1 MRYRDKF
8 FGYPLSVV
16 CLNEVDNNDPQRR
29 VIYLKGYFK
38 ERFTENATYRLYKR
52 YIDFNLD
59 KVSTILT
66 ELDEQDENKSIFM
79 VGIFKIAI
87 RKKILSHL
95 LS

>member
-16 CLNEVDNNDPQRR
+16 CLNEVENKDPQKRS
-29 VIYLKGYFK
+29 ICLKGFFK
-38 ERFTENATYRLYKR
+38 EKFSENATYRLYKR

-66 ELDEQDENKSIFM
+66 EIDEQDDNKSIFM
-79 VGIFKIAI
+79 VGTFF
-87 RKKILSHL
+87 SQNNY
-95 LS
+95 